1 MLKGLENQ
9 TYLIAYIISNV
20 VALVLLYCA
29 SAWPRVGRLL
39 FLLLFAWASW
49 TNWTTA
55 LRTPEVY
62 LDYAGLTFL
71 DLYKETIQ
79 GWFSEHIVLS
89 VGIIATCQA
98 LIAIAM
104 ALKGWVFKAGAA
116 GAILFLVAIAPLGVG
131 AAFPATLIMALGMG
145 VLMSKS
151 HAFLWASPPAR
162 DTINV
167 SYPWRIN

>member
-29 SAWPRVGRLL
+29 STWPRIGRLL
-39 FLLLFAWASW
+39 FVLLFAWASW
-49 TNWTTA
+49 TNWGTA
-55 LRTPEVY
+55 LSTPEAY
-62 LDYAGLTFL
+62 LDYANLTFL
-71 DLYKETIQ
+71 DLYRQTIH
-79 GWFSEHIVLS
+79 GWFSEHIVLA

-98 LIAIAM
+98 LIAVSM
-104 ALKGWVFKAGAA
+104 LLKGVLFKIGAA
-116 GAILFLVAIAPLGVG
+116 GAILFLVGIAPLGVG
-131 AAFPATLIMALGMG
+131 AAFPATLIMALAMG
-145 VLMSKS
+145 VLMNKS
-151 HAFLWASPPAR
+151 HTYLWATPPVR

>member
-20 VALVLLYCA
+20 AALVLLYCA
-29 SAWPRVGRLL
+29 SAWPRIGRLL
-39 FLLLFAWASW
+39 FVLLFAWASW
-49 TNWTTA
+49 TNWGTA
-55 LRTPEVY
+55 LNNPEAY
-62 LDYAGLTFL
+62 LDYAQLTFL
-71 DLYKETIQ
+71 DLYKQTIE
-79 GWFSEHIVLS
+79 GWFSEHTVAA

-98 LIAIAM
+98 LIAVSM
-104 ALKGWVFKAGAA
+104 ALKGWVFKVGAL
-116 GAILFLVAIAPLGVG
+116 GAIVFLVAIAPLGVG
-131 AAFPATLIMALGMG
+131 AAFPATLLMALAMG

-151 HAFLWASPPAR
+151 HTYLWVTPPAP

>member
-20 VALVLLYCA
+20 AALVLLYCA
-29 SAWPRVGRLL
+29 SAWPRIGRLL
-39 FLLLFAWASW
+39 FLLLFGWASW
-49 TNWTTA
+49 TNWGTA

-62 LDYAGLTFL
+62 LDYASLTFL
-71 DLYKETIQ
+71 DLYRHAIH
-79 GWFSEHIVLS
+79 GWFSQHIVLA

-98 LIAIAM
+98 FIAVSM
-104 ALKGWVFKAGAA
+104 LLKGWIFKAGAA
-116 GAILFLVAIAPLGVG
+116 GAILFLVGIAPLGVG
-131 AAFPATLIMALGMG
+131 AAFPATLIMALAMG
-145 VLMSKS
+145 VLMNK
-151 HAFLWASPPAR
+151 AQAYLWTTPPAR

>member
-9 TYLIAYIISNV
+9 AYLLPYIISNV

-29 SAWPRVGRLL
+29 SQWPRVGRLL

-49 TNWTTA
+49 TNWNTA
-55 LRTPEVY
+55 LDTPEVY
-62 LDYAGLTFL
+62 LDYANLTFL
-71 DLYKETIQ
+71 DLYRETIQ
-79 GWFSEHIVLS
+79 GWFSEHILLA

-98 LIAIAM
+98 LIAVSM
-104 ALKGWVFKAGAA
+104 ALKGWLFRLGAT

-131 AAFPATLIMALGMG
+131 AAFPATLIMALAMG

-151 HAFLWASPPAR
+151 HSYLWAPPPAS
-162 DTINV
+162 TNISSWHIN
-167 SYPWRIN
+167 

>member
-29 SAWPRVGRLL
+29 SAWPRIGRLL

-49 TNWTTA
+49 TNWSTA

-62 LDYAGLTFL
+62 LDYASLTFL
-71 DLYKETIQ
+71 DLYRDTIL
-79 GWFSEHIVLS
+79 GWFSEHITLA

-98 LIAIAM
+98 LMALSM
-104 ALKGWVFKAGAA
+104 ALKGWIFKAGAT
-116 GAILFLVAIAPLGVG
+116 GAIIFLVAIAPLGVG
-131 AAFPATLIMALGMG
+131 AAFPATLIMALAMG

-151 HAFLWASPPAR
+151 HAFLWVTPPAR